1 MNPLQVYQRD
11 MIFYKLQ
18 TGSNPQVG
26 DYYKM
31 EYTNGD
37 VCYGKILNI
46 EKYDGECYYC
56 TAEIIRSGAANAQLH
71 HFSLDTFSNGNLYV
85 RPAKIVY

>member
-18 TGSNPQVG
+18 TGSNPLVG
-26 DYYKM
+26 DYFKM

-46 EKYDGECYYC
+46 EKYDGDNYYC
-56 TAEIIRSGAANAQLH
+56 SAEIIRSGAAPQLH
-71 HFSLDTFSNGNLYV
+71 YFSLDTFSNGNLYV